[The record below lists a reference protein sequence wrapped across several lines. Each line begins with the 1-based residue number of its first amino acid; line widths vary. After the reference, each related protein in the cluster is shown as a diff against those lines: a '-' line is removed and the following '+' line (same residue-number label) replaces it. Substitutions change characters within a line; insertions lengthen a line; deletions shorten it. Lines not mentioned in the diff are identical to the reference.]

1 MENKFRNEIHAN
13 EIVLLAY
20 YIAAINIEA
29 VYHGLQG
36 SDYVPFEGICLT
48 DTFQMYESDD
58 LISHYMPDNSER
70 RKRQKATDI
79 RVIVGNPPYS
89 ASQGSANDDN
99 ANVSYSGLDE
109 RIRATYADR
118 SRAGMKNALHDSYI
132 RAIRWGSDR
141 IGDAGVMAYVCNAG
155 WIDGNAADGL
165 RSCLRACPEMS

>member
-1 MENKFRNEIHAN
+1 MEHKFRNEIHAN

-36 SDYVPFEGICLT
+36 GEYVPFEGICLT

-79 RVIVGNPPYS
+79 LVIVGNPPYS
-89 ASQGSANDDN
+89 KGQESANDDN
-99 ANVSYSGLDE
+99 ANVSYSGLDQ
-109 RIRATYADR
+109 RIKGTYAAR
-118 SRAGMKNALHDSYI
+118 STQTSIKNLYDSYI
-132 RAIRWGSDR
+132 RAIRWASDR
-141 IGDAGVMAYVCNAG
+141 IGDAGIVAYVSNAG
-155 WIDGNAADGL
+155 WVDGNFADGL
-165 RSCLRACPEMS
+165 RACLS